1 MLLHG
6 GAGLKLRFLRVPHG
20 FARVDGGEG
29 WGLLCLMRFTRIL
42 FAVALILSAGPAS
55 GWAAGVGGM
64 AAHVEGEVFR

>member
-1 MLLHG
+1 MDLPVLT
-6 GAGLKLRFLRVPHG
+6 
-20 FARVDGGEG
+20 GGEG

-64 AAHVEGEVFR
+64 AARVEGEVFR